1 MAAEIHDPGDLEP
14 RIRTA
19 LLEFLRSGDN
29 EILSEDD
36 DMPALWPSIT
46 LDGDGLRV
54 EIRGEGGDVAA
65 RYRVAVE
72 PLPVDEAGA

>member
-1 MAAEIHDPGDLEP
+1 MTDKPQPGEP

-46 LDGDGLRV
+46 LDGDDGLRV
-54 EIRGEGGDVAA
+54 EIRGEGDGVAA

-72 PLPVDEAGA
+72 LVTDEATA

>member
-1 MAAEIHDPGDLEP
+1 MTDKPTQPAVEP

-54 EIRGEGGDVAA
+54 EIRGEGDVVVA

-72 PLPVDEAGA
+72 LLPAEAG

>member
-1 MAAEIHDPGDLEP
+1 MTDKPEPDADLEP
-14 RIRTA
+14 RLRTA

-29 EILSEDD
+29 ELLSEDD

-54 EIRGEGGDVAA
+54 EIRGEGEGIAA
-65 RYRVAVE
+65 RYRVTVE
-72 PLPVDEAGA
+72 LVADEAIA